1 MMPRRRRTRAQ
12 DNQARC
18 GYERCLNEERI
29 AEEQRQHQAW
39 LAANDEP
46 SPF

>member
-12 DNQARC
+12 DKQARRD
-18 GYERCLNEERI
+18 YERRLNEERI

-46 SPF
+46 PPF